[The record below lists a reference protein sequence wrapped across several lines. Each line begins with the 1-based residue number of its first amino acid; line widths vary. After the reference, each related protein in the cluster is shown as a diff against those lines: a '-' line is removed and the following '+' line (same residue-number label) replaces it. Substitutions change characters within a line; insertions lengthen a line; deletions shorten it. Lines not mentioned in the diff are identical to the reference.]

1 MKRTI
6 LWITTVLLIVGLS
19 GCGKTADNTANLVLS
34 EVRTAMIDAQGT
46 EEAYLLDTNALL
58 NLYGIHEEDVAQSAS
73 YVTMSG
79 TFPDEIILVEAVD
92 EDAAERIAASLETRL
107 NEVMIQSETYDPDN
121 YKAAQA
127 CKVETNGL
135 YISLILSPNQASL
148 TEIYQGYF
156 S

>member
-6 LWITTVLLIVGLS
+6 LQIMTVLLAIGLVG
-19 GCGKTADNTANLVLS
+19 CAKAEKNADLVLS

-46 EEAYLLDTNALL
+46 EDAYLLETEALL

-79 TFPDEIILVEAVD
+79 TFPDEIILTEAVD
-92 EDAAERIAASLETRL
+92 EDAAARIAACLQTRL
-107 NEVMIQSETYDPDN
+107 NEVLVQSETYDPDN
-121 YKAAQA
+121 YQAAQA
-127 CKVETNGL
+127 CKVETDGL
-135 YISLILSPNQASL
+135 FISLILSPKQEDL
-148 TEIYQGYF
+148 TAVYKGFF